1 VSFEILLQNID
12 DKDLS
17 ELVEFA
23 VNTGL
28 RQGELIR
35 LEWAQI
41 NFKDRFVIPDNRNYL
56 TKSKRVRTVQMN
68 IRALQ
73 ILT

>member
-41 NFKDRFVIPDNRNYL
+41 NFKDRFVILDNRNYL